1 MVTATLVSTMELVAA
16 IKGALVS
23 YAVLR
28 GIKPSIALRQVKAS
42 VPLPKEV
49 FFKKKPCHFMHGRH
63 PVTVFSL

>member
-1 MVTATLVSTMELVAA
+1 MELVAA

-49 FFKKKPCHFMHGRH
+49 FF
-63 PVTVFSL
+63 